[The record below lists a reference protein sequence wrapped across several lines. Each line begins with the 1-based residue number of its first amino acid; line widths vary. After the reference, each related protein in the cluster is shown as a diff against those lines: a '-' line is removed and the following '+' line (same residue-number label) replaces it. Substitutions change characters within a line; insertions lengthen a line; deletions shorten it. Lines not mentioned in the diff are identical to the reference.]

1 MYNRIY
7 KRIKK
12 ILSPAFFLLLLF
24 TIVLSNV
31 TTVFA
36 SSSDEIPDA
45 VYDSSESVVHLV
57 LSCTDSNGD
66 TYYIHQGTG
75 FVAGTSDGTQYI
87 LTTNQITTASES
99 QLNQIRKWGGLS
111 SDEKLTTQISVLLE
125 SEVLLPATV
134 VSTGTSIPYA
144 LLTIEQPLKDVSAP
158 KYRYS
163 GTVTR
168 NQAAYSYCY
177 DSNIQALSQTLP
189 NLEASFKSG
198 SITNISTDPLMLSS
212 DITAESG
219 SAGAPVFDKDGLVI
233 GMLYASNGNME
244 ILPSDSIMSIFD
256 ALNVDYST
264 NAGNSDYNVADKT
277 TKQALKD
284 LLSECQQD
292 VIQNE
297 ERYSSKT
304 LTAYKEAINS
314 AMEVIEN
321 TDSTKDDYDTCISDL
336 KKAKSKLKPKNFTLH
351 IVQLILGAVLLLL
364 LFINVRQYLN
374 SIKLYHTL
382 HPELAPKDQSKKS
395 AALIRVNTNEV
406 IWLTTKELRIG
417 SDSGMVDYLITNNSA
432 ISRYHA
438 AVIQKRHQYYIIDNN
453 STNHTSVNHTVL
465 ASDKP
470 CELHDND
477 TILLADEPFIF
488 CLMEP

>member
-1 MYNRIY
+1 MYRINNI
-7 KRIKK
+7 RIKK
-12 ILSPAFFLLLLF
+12 VMRPLLFGLLLLTMF
-24 TIVLSNV
+24 ISNI
-31 TTVFA
+31 TTVSA
-36 SSSDEIPDA
+36 AVSNEIPDE
-45 VYDSSESVVHLV
+45 VYDSSECVVQLV
-57 LSCTDSNGD
+57 LTCTDPKDN
-66 TYYIHQGTG
+66 TYYINQGTG
-75 FVAGTSDGTQYI
+75 FVAGTADGDQYI
-87 LTTNQITTASES
+87 LTTNQLTDASEE
-99 QLNQIRKWGGLS
+99 QLNQIRKWSGLS
-111 SDEKLTTQISVLLE
+111 ADEKLTTQVSVLLE
-125 SEVLLPATV
+125 SEVLIPATV
-134 VSTGTSIPYA
+134 VSTGTSIPYT

-168 NQAAYSYCY
+168 NEAAYSYCY
-177 DSNIQALSQTLP
+177 DSNIQTLSQTLP
-189 NLEASFKSG
+189 TTGASFKCG
-198 SITNISTDPLMLSS
+198 SITNISADPLMLSS

-233 GMLYASNGNME
+233 GMFYLSNGNME
-244 ILPSDSIMSIFD
+244 IIPSDSIIGIFD
-256 ALNVDYST
+256 ALNVEYST
-264 NAGNSDYNVADKT
+264 NAGNSDYNVADRA

-284 LLSECQQD
+284 LLTECQQD

-297 ERYSSKT
+297 SRYSAKT
-304 LTAYKEAINS
+304 LTTYKEAINS

-321 TDSTKDDYDTCISDL
+321 SDSTKDDYDTCISDL

-351 IVQLILGAVLLLL
+351 IVQLILAAILLVLLI
-364 LFINVRQYLN
+364 INVRQYLN

-382 HPELAPKDQSKKS
+382 HPELAPTNQSKKS

-438 AVIQKRHQYYIIDNN
+438 AVIQKKHQYYIIDNH

-465 ASDKP
+465 SGGQPWKLND
-470 CELHDND
+470 HD
-477 TILLADEPFIF
+477 TILLADEPFTF
-488 CLMEP
+488 HLMEP